1 MLRLPKIERKY
12 VIKNSEDDLAYDV
25 YERVEGKQD
34 KRVFY
39 GFLKEDYTI
48 SLVKHWLMTYYVGK
62 LKIKRNQIIVECWG
76 DKNE

>member
-1 MLRLPKIERKY
+1 MKNVMY
-12 VIKNSEDDLAYDV
+12 VIKNSEDNFAYDV

-39 GFLKEDYTI
+39 CFLKDEYSI

-62 LKIKRNQIIVECWG
+62 LKIKRNQIIVEC
-76 DKNE
+76 